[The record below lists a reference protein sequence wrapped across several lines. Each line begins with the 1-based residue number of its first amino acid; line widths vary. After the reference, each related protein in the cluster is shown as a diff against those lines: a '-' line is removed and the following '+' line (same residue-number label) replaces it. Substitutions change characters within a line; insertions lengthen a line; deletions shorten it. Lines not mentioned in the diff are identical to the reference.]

1 MLLTIYHRNSYFIL
15 VCTLLVVCSML
26 QKGCLFHRAKKVERK
41 VQFDKNAK
49 GNIEKEK
56 AALETEKRVRLSMHS
71 DELFVDGEEVSCVI
85 QKKTCDTVVYLPHT
99 FMVRD
104 VNLIAVLRVDL

>member
-1 MLLTIYHRNSYFIL
+1 
-15 VCTLLVVCSML
+15 ML

-56 AALETEKRVRLSMHS
+56 AAPETEKRVRLSMHS

-85 QKKTCDTVVYLPHT
+85 QKKTCFHDMVSVAYLTHT
-99 FMVRD
+99 FIVRD